1 MRKIYYKL
9 KKLNKEIKKDKK
21 LGRARENQREPTRL
35 MEISKD
41 IKSIISLQK
50 ISFKK
55 TELKNKKLN

>member
-1 MRKIYYKL
+1 
-9 KKLNKEIKKDKK
+9 
-21 LGRARENQREPTRL
+21 